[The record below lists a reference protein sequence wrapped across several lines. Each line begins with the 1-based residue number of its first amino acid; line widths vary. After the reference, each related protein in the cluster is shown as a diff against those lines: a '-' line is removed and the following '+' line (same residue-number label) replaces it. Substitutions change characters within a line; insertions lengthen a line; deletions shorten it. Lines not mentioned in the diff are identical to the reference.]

1 MTQEQFD
8 KLPGLLSLQQF
19 VTVTGLSRHKIQEMG
34 AAKVLASHRCPPVAG
49 RKKSYRKYYKHDAAR
64 IGGFHMR

>member
-19 VTVTGLSRHKIQEMG
+19 VVVTGLARNKVTQMSE
-34 AAKVLASHRCPPVAG
+34 AKVIGSHRCPPVAG

-64 IGGFHMR
+64 IAGFHMR

>member
-19 VTVTGLSRHKIQEMG
+19 VTVTGLPQRKVRDMLD
-34 AAKVLASHRCPPVAG
+34 AKVIGSHRPPPPRG
-49 RKKSYRKYYKHDAAR
+49 RKKSYLKYYKHDAAR
-64 IGGFHMR
+64 IGGFHLR